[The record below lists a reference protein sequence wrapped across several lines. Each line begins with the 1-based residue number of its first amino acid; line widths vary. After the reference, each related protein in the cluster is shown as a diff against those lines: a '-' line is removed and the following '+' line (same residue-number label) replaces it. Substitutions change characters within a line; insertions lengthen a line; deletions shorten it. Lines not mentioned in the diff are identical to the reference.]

1 MADETQV
8 TTEEQRN
15 SPGIAFITHGNLKH
29 DPPLHAF
36 ITHGNLKH
44 DPPLHAFITYA
55 KGVDTDGEGEI
66 STQLLNF
73 SASAKKEN
81 NKTTIAI
88 SWNLNG
94 LHHAVIR
101 IKKVQAEADNEVDWS
116 GVEVADTLTI
126 GQGVTSTEYDGA
138 QEGYKYQL
146 EGVGVDVFGDT
157 SEAANTPKAEV
168 FIAKAVEPNPNPK
181 PEPDPS
187 PEQPTEK
194 LFEFHYVP
202 DEGVLPGLIFE
213 QQTEDVI
220 NDIGNH
226 AYFAQKT
233 ASKALKTGLEASEA
247 ARTALNAAQDAQS
260 KADRVT
266 ELGNTGISKAN
277 AAQETADKALKKAEA
292 NEVSIAANSS
302 SIATLQNTVNGQ
314 QTQLDGNLTN
324 ISGLKKQIAE
334 NKQSIDANS
343 KGISQCIMTIQES
356 QRYTTTDK
364 TDANDL
370 TDYGKIYLPNALLH
384 CPSGVTYPVLLD
396 VVPSYLDDDE
406 IDDVVVQRV
415 IDANGVSFYRFATET
430 TVDAT
435 TTYTFGDWKSIDTR
449 YLKLTGGTVTGQTT
463 FSGKLTASGETSVP
477 TLEAETNSDAIAST
491 KFVHAVVNALVNGA
505 PEALDTLKELS
516 KALGDDPNFS
526 TTILK
531 KLEQVVTNVT
541 NDNGKVTVSK
551 GNGQTN
557 EFYAGYISPN
567 AYHRVALPS
576 SAKTTISITQTVL
589 AIGGA
594 VYDGAG
600 SLNLASESDW
610 DDSTYATASN
620 RAGKDFYIYAC
631 VADGALKFV
640 LSANKDNPAGYTTAT
655 SRKIGGF
662 HCLCVDVGTIEN
674 HPLSD
679 YVAGDILPA
688 SMWDLLHRCKGDNE
702 GMVYD
707 EEDDVWLGIYLL
719 SYEDGRAVSKYN
731 GVVLDGTSTPKAHGL
746 WFTETLAKQKMR
758 LPYLHEYFNALKGCQ
773 EGVNISE
780 SKDWNTTGGHIY
792 TNNVRCISNIG
803 LEDPTGFMWQW
814 TNNYG
819 MAGGS
824 SWGASSY
831 DAKVDDV
838 NRGNSYGNLW
848 LPRIGGFWSDGVNC
862 GSRSVNGSAIAA
874 YTALNV
880 GARSASEPRIV
891 FL

>member
-36 ITHGNLKH
+36 IT
-44 DPPLHAFITYA
+44 YA

-66 STQLLNF
+66 LTQLLNF

-116 GVEVADTLTI
+116 GVEVADTLTMD
-126 GQGVTSTEYDGA
+126 QGVTSTEYDGA

-157 SEAANTPKAEV
+157 SEAANTPKVEV
-168 FIAKAVEPNPNPK
+168 FIAKAVEPNPDPN

-187 PEQPTEK
+187 PEHPTEK

-220 NDIGNH
+220 NDIGNY

-247 ARTALNAAQDAQS
+247 ARTALNAAQNAQS
-260 KADRVT
+260 AADRAI
-266 ELGNTGISKAN
+266 ELGNTGISKAD
-277 AAQETADKALKKAEA
+277 AAQETADKALKKAET

-324 ISGLKKQIAE
+324 ISGLKKQVAE
-334 NKQSIDANS
+334 NKQSIDGNS

-370 TDYGKIYLPNALLH
+370 TDYGRIYLPNALLH

-415 IDANGVSFYRFATET
+415 VDANGVSFYRFATEE

-435 TTYTFGDWKSIDTR
+435 TTYTFSDWKSIDTR

-463 FSGKLTASGETSVP
+463 FSGKFTASGETSVP
-477 TLEAETNSDAIAST
+477 TPSIENNSKTIANT
-491 KFVHAVVNALVNGA
+491 EFVHGVISDLVNGA
-505 PEALDTLKELS
+505 PDALDTLQELA
-516 KALGDDPNFS
+516 KALGNDPNFS
-526 TTILK
+526 TTILNK
-531 KLEQVVTNVT
+531 IGEKESKADAQIEHKRLQDAIPTKVSQLT
-541 NDNGKVTVSK
+541 ND
-551 GNGQTN
+551 
-557 EFYAGYISPN
+557 AGYITKSD
-567 AYHRVALPS
+567 
-576 SAKTTISITQTVL
+576 IT
-589 AIGGA
+589 
-594 VYDGAG
+594 
-600 SLNLASESDW
+600 
-610 DDSTYATASN
+610 
-620 RAGKDFYIYAC
+620 
-631 VADGALKFV
+631 
-640 LSANKDNPAGYTTAT
+640 
-655 SRKIGGF
+655 
-662 HCLCVDVGTIEN
+662 
-674 HPLSD
+674 
-679 YVAGDILPA
+679 
-688 SMWDLLHRCKGDNE
+688 E
-702 GMVYD
+702 G
-707 EEDDVWLGIYLL
+707 
-719 SYEDGRAVSKYN
+719 
-731 GVVLDGTSTPKAHGL
+731 STPDLTPYMKKTADSDLMMGVHKLIFGTTEISDDPRNTIPM
-746 WFTETLAKQKMR
+746 FTIDATGGR
-758 LPYLHEYFNALKGCQ
+758 
-773 EGVNISE
+773 GVNIKGSNVLVNGIDIATE
-780 SKDWNTTGGHIY
+780 TDLNKCVKSINNITPDSSGNVNISGGAGGNITVDSALSSTS
-792 TNNVRCISNIG
+792 TNPVQNRVVQQEFTSVRAAIPTKVSQLTNDSGFAVISNGHLVI
-803 LEDPTGFMWQW
+803 
-814 TNNYG
+814 N
-819 MAGGS
+819 
-824 SWGASSY
+824 GAE
-831 DAKVDDV
+831 
-838 NRGNSYGNLW
+838 LW
-848 LPRIGGFWSDGVNC
+848 I
-862 GSRSVNGSAIAA
+862 
-874 YTALNV
+874 
-880 GARSASEPRIV
+880 E
-891 FL
+891 

>member
-15 SPGIAFITHGNLKH
+15 SPAIAFITHGNLKH

-44 DPPLHAFITYA
+44 DPPLYAFITYA
-55 KGVDTDGEGEI
+55 KGVDPDGVGEI
-66 STQLLNF
+66 STQLLDLT
-73 SASAKKEN
+73 ATAKKDDG
-81 NKTTIAI
+81 KVSIAI
-88 SWNLNG
+88 SWGLNG
-94 LHHAVIR
+94 LHHAVIH
-101 IKKVQAEADNEVDWS
+101 IKKVQAEADNEVDWT
-116 GVEVADTLTI
+116 GVEVADTLTM
-126 GQGVTSTEYDGA
+126 GQGVTSTEYEA
-138 QEGYKYQL
+138 QEGYKYQI

-168 FIAKAVEPNPNPK
+168 FIAKAVEPTPNPN

-187 PEQPTEK
+187 PDQPTEK

-220 NDIGNH
+220 NDIGNY

-247 ARTALNAAQDAQS
+247 ARTALNAAQNAQS
-260 KADRVT
+260 TADRAT
-266 ELGNTGISKAN
+266 ELANTGISKAE
-277 AAQETADKALKKAEA
+277 AAQETADKALKKAET

-314 QTQLDGNLTN
+314 QTQVNKNINDIKLLNSLITGVNGN
-324 ISGLKKQIAE
+324 ISVNLEAINELRERVTTGQEYDKSNADVNKLIQYGRYYFSENSNGMPTGIA
-334 NKQSIDANS
+334 
-343 KGISQCIMTIQES
+343 
-356 QRYTTTDK
+356 
-364 TDANDL
+364 
-370 TDYGKIYLPNALLH
+370 
-384 CPSGVTYPVLLD
+384 YPAFLD
-396 VVPSYLDDDE
+396 VVPIYSKGEDNTSLL
-406 IDDVVVQRV
+406 QRV
-415 IDANGVSFYRFATET
+415 VDANGVSFYRLATET
-430 TVDAT
+430 TVNAT

-463 FSGKLTASGETSVP
+463 FSGKLMASGETSVP
-477 TLEAETNSDAIAST
+477 TLETETNTDAIAST

-531 KLEQVVTNVT
+531 KLEQVVTSVT
-541 NDNGKVTVSK
+541 NDDGKVTVSK

-557 EFYAGYISPN
+557 EFYAGYVSPN
-567 AYHRVALPS
+567 AYHRAALPT
-576 SAKTTISITQTVL
+576 SAKTTVSIAQTVL
-589 AIGGA
+589 AISGA
-594 VYDGAG
+594 VYSG
-600 SLNLASESDW
+600 SGTLNLASESDW
-610 DDSTYATASN
+610 DDGTYATASN

-631 VADGALKFV
+631 VNDGALKFI
-640 LSANKDNPAGYTTAT
+640 LSANKDTPSGYTADT

-758 LPYLHEYFNALKGCQ
+758 LPYMHEFFNALKGCQ

-780 SKDWNTTGGHIY
+780 SKDWNTTGGHVY
-792 TNNVRCISNIG
+792 TNDVRCISNIG
-803 LEDPTGFMWQW
+803 LEDPTGYMWQW

-824 SWGASSY
+824 SWG
-831 DAKVDDV
+831 
-838 NRGNSYGNLW
+838 SYGNLW

-862 GSRSVNGSAIAA
+862 GSRSVNGSATAV

-880 GARSASEPRIV
+880 GARAASEPRIV

>member
-1 MADETQV
+1 M
-8 TTEEQRN
+8 
-15 SPGIAFITHGNLKH
+15 
-29 DPPLHAF
+29 
-36 ITHGNLKH
+36 KH

-55 KGVDTDGEGEI
+55 KGVDTDGGGEI

-88 SWNLNG
+88 SWDLNG

-116 GVEVADTLTI
+116 GVEVADTLTM

-220 NDIGNH
+220 NDIGNY

-247 ARTALNAAQDAQS
+247 ARTALNAAQNAQS
-260 KADRVT
+260 TADRAT

-277 AAQETADKALKKAEA
+277 AAQETADKALKKAET
-292 NEVSIAANSS
+292 NEGSIASNSS
-302 SIATLQNTVNGQ
+302 SIETLQNTVNGQ
-314 QTQLDGNLTN
+314 QTQVDKNINDIKLLNSLITGVNGN
-324 ISGLKKQIAE
+324 ISVNLEAINELRERVTTGQEYDKSDADV
-334 NKQSIDANS
+334 NKLTQYGRYYFSEISNGMPV
-343 KGISQCIMTIQES
+343 GI
-356 QRYTTTDK
+356 
-364 TDANDL
+364 L
-370 TDYGKIYLPNALLH
+370 
-384 CPSGVTYPVLLD
+384 YPAFLD
-396 VVPSYLDDDE
+396 VVPIYSKGEDNTSIL
-406 IDDVVVQRV
+406 QRV
-415 IDANGVSFYRFATET
+415 VDANGVSFYRLATET

-435 TTYTFGDWKSIDTR
+435 TTYTFDDWRSIDTR

-477 TLEAETNSDAIAST
+477 TLASETDSDAIAST

-631 VADGALKFV
+631 VADGVLKFV
-640 LSANKDNPAGYTTAT
+640 LSANKDNPVGYTTAT
-655 SRKIGGF
+655 CRKIGGF

-707 EEDDVWLGIYLL
+707 EDDDVWLGIYLL

-780 SKDWNTTGGHIY
+780 SKDWNTTGGHVY

-824 SWGASSY
+824 SWGSSSY

>member
-15 SPGIAFITHGNLKH
+15 SPGI
-29 DPPLHAF
+29 AF

-88 SWNLNG
+88 SWDLNG

-116 GVEVADTLTI
+116 GVEVVDTLTM

-168 FIAKAVEPNPNPK
+168 FIAKAVEPNPNPD

-187 PEQPTEK
+187 PEHPTEK

-233 ASKALKTGLEASEA
+233 VSKALKTGLEASEA
-247 ARTALNAAQDAQS
+247 ARTALNAAQNAQS
-260 KADRVT
+260 AADRAT
-266 ELGNTGISKAN
+266 ELANTGISKAN

-324 ISGLKKQIAE
+324 ISGLKKQVAE
-334 NKQSIDANS
+334 NKQSIDGNS

-370 TDYGKIYLPNALLH
+370 TDYGRIYLPNALLH

-406 IDDVVVQRV
+406 IDDVLVQRV
-415 IDANGVSFYRFATET
+415 VDANGVSFYRFATEV

-435 TTYTFGDWKSIDTR
+435 TTYTFSEWKSIDTR
-449 YLKLTGGTVTGQTT
+449 YLKLTGGTVTGETI
-463 FSGKLTASGETSVP
+463 FSGKLTASGETTFSGKFTASGETSVP
-477 TLEAETNSDAIAST
+477 TPSTENNSKTIANT
-491 KFVHAVVNALVNGA
+491 EFVHGVVSDLVNGA
-505 PEALDTLKELS
+505 PDALDTLQELAT
-516 KALGDDPNFS
+516 ALGNDPNFS
-526 TTILK
+526 TTVLNKIGEKESKADAQIEHKRLQDAIPTK
-531 KLEQVVTNVT
+531 VSQLT
-541 NDNGKVTVSK
+541 ND
-551 GNGQTN
+551 
-557 EFYAGYISPN
+557 AGYITKSD
-567 AYHRVALPS
+567 
-576 SAKTTISITQTVL
+576 IT
-589 AIGGA
+589 
-594 VYDGAG
+594 
-600 SLNLASESDW
+600 
-610 DDSTYATASN
+610 
-620 RAGKDFYIYAC
+620 
-631 VADGALKFV
+631 
-640 LSANKDNPAGYTTAT
+640 
-655 SRKIGGF
+655 
-662 HCLCVDVGTIEN
+662 
-674 HPLSD
+674 
-679 YVAGDILPA
+679 
-688 SMWDLLHRCKGDNE
+688 E
-702 GMVYD
+702 G
-707 EEDDVWLGIYLL
+707 
-719 SYEDGRAVSKYN
+719 
-731 GVVLDGTSTPKAHGL
+731 STPDL
-746 WFTETLAKQKMR
+746 T
-758 LPYLHEYFNALKGCQ
+758 PYMKKEADSDLTMNNHTIDIGDSRIDGSTGDFMIQ
-773 EGVNISE
+773 
-780 SKDWNTTGGHIY
+780 TTGGVEII
-792 TNNVRCISNIG
+792 TGGNNMHLN
-803 LEDPTGFMWQW
+803 
-814 TNNYG
+814 
-819 MAGGS
+819 
-824 SWGASSY
+824 
-831 DAKVDDV
+831 
-838 NRGNSYGNLW
+838 
-848 LPRIGGFWSDGVNC
+848 
-862 GSRSVNGSAIAA
+862 VNGDAVATQNYVKANYVQLSNGHISI
-874 YTALNV
+874 N
-880 GARSASEPRIV
+880 GSELWIE
-891 FL
+891 

>member
-73 SASAKKEN
+73 SASAKKKN

-116 GVEVADTLTI
+116 GVEVVDTLTM

-168 FIAKAVEPNPNPK
+168 FIAKAIEPNPNPK

-202 DEGVLPGLIFE
+202 DEGVMPGLIFE

-247 ARTALNAAQDAQS
+247 ARTALNAAQNAQS
-260 KADRVT
+260 TADRAT

-324 ISGLKKQIAE
+324 ISGLKKQVAE
-334 NKQSIDANS
+334 NKQSIDGNS

-370 TDYGKIYLPNALLH
+370 TDYGRIYLSNALLH

-406 IDDVVVQRV
+406 IDDVLVQRV
-415 IDANGVSFYRFATET
+415 VDANGVSFYRLATET

-463 FSGKLTASGETSVP
+463 FSGKFTASGETSVP
-477 TLEAETNSDAIAST
+477 TPSIENNSKTIANT
-491 KFVHAVVNALVNGA
+491 EFVHGVVSDLVNGA
-505 PEALDTLKELS
+505 PDALNTLQELAT
-516 KALGDDPNFS
+516 ALGNDPNFS
-526 TTILK
+526 TTILNKIGEKESKTDAQIEHEKLQNAIDACLESKANMGITPETNPQIIAIPLK
-531 KLEQVVTNVT
+531 KGMFPISGYPDGFTVTDRKYPYSLVVNLQ
-541 NDNGKVTVSK
+541 
-551 GNGQTN
+551 GNGGTLLSLYAQHMKRELYFRVGWADERGWGTWVKLATTDDIDAIKPSLLTGNNALFNYLHRFGSNPTLPTTN
-557 EFYAGYISPN
+557 QELTALGVFISYYWHNIIAHQPTQYGQLIN
-567 AYHRVALPS
+567 LPADS
-576 SAKTTISITQTVL
+576 SNEL
-589 AIGGA
+589 AQLWIAHTSGRMYYRGG
-594 VYDGAG
+594 
-600 SLNLASESDW
+600 N
-610 DDSTYATASN
+610 
-620 RAGKDFYIYAC
+620 
-631 VADGALKFV
+631 
-640 LSANKDNPAGYTTAT
+640 TAT
-655 SRKIGGF
+655 PIN
-662 HCLCVDVGTIEN
+662 DVPFTRF
-674 HPLSD
+674 LD
-679 YVAGDILPA
+679 
-688 SMWDLLHRCKGDNE
+688 
-702 GMVYD
+702 
-707 EEDDVWLGIYLL
+707 EDDVTKLKAKIPTKISQLTDDVGI
-719 SYEDGRAVSKYN
+719 
-731 GVVLDGTSTPKAHGL
+731 
-746 WFTETLAKQKMR
+746 AK
-758 LPYLHEYFNALKGCQ
+758 
-773 EGVNISE
+773 
-780 SKDWNTTGGHIY
+780 
-792 TNNVRCISNIG
+792 ISNGHLVI
-803 LEDPTGFMWQW
+803 
-814 TNNYG
+814 
-819 MAGGS
+819 
-824 SWGASSY
+824 
-831 DAKVDDV
+831 
-838 NRGNSYGNLW
+838 
-848 LPRIGGFWSDGVNC
+848 
-862 GSRSVNGSAIAA
+862 NGSELWI
-874 YTALNV
+874 
-880 GARSASEPRIV
+880 E
-891 FL
+891 

>member
-44 DPPLHAFITYA
+44 DPPLHAIITYA

-116 GVEVADTLTI
+116 GVEVADTLTMD
-126 GQGVTSTEYDGA
+126 QGVTSTEYDGA

-157 SEAANTPKAEV
+157 SEAANTPKVEV

-220 NDIGNH
+220 NDIGNY

-247 ARTALNAAQDAQS
+247 ARTALNAAQNAQS
-260 KADRVT
+260 TADRAT

-302 SIATLQNTVNGQ
+302 SISTLQNTVNEQ
-314 QTQLDGNLTN
+314 QTQVNKNINDINLLNSLITGVNGN
-324 ISGLKKQIAE
+324 ISVNLEAINELRERVTTGQEYDKSDADV
-334 NKQSIDANS
+334 NKLTQYGRYYFSEISNGMPV
-343 KGISQCIMTIQES
+343 GI
-356 QRYTTTDK
+356 
-364 TDANDL
+364 L
-370 TDYGKIYLPNALLH
+370 
-384 CPSGVTYPVLLD
+384 YPAFLD
-396 VVPSYLDDDE
+396 VVPIYSKGEDNTSIL
-406 IDDVVVQRV
+406 QRV
-415 IDANGVSFYRFATET
+415 VDANGVSFYRLATET

-463 FSGKLTASGETSVP
+463 FSGKLIASGKTSVP

-531 KLEQVVTNVT
+531 KLEQAVTNVT

-620 RAGKDFYIYAC
+620 RAGKDFYIYSC

-731 GVVLDGTSTPKAHGL
+731 GVVLDGTSKPKAHGL

-780 SKDWNTTGGHIY
+780 SKDWNTTGGHVY
-792 TNNVRCISNIG
+792 TNDVRCISNIG

-824 SWGASSY
+824 SWGSSSY